1 MAKIRIRHSDD
12 CPLITSRQFLE
23 EKGMPAEEIAKY
35 DDDVLETRM
44 RIIHEGS
51 DVDPQLF
58 ETQVPPDAVAAVH
71 CHEEDEI
78 MYVLDGE
85 MLLGSNRKLCRG
97 DSMFIAANTMYGFT
111 AGADGVSF
119 LNFRPRKC

>member
-1 MAKIRIRHSDD
+1 MAKIRIREAKD

-23 EKGMPAEEIAKY
+23 EKGMPPEEIAQY
-35 DDDVLETRM
+35 NDDVLETGM

-51 DVDPQLF
+51 DTDPQLF
-58 ETQVPPDAVAAVH
+58 ETQVPPNAVAAVH

-78 MYVLDGE
+78 MYILSGE
-85 MLLGSNRKLCRG
+85 MRLGSNRKLG
-97 DSMFIAANTMYGFT
+97 AGASLFIAAKTMYGFT
-111 AGADGVSF
+111 AGPEGLSF